1 MSHHDDFALPVPE
14 HLRAMG
20 RFVPPHPA
28 AAGKRGVGPVGLV
41 MLASNENP
49 LGPGAL
55 ARRAAAVPEAA
66 LGRYPDSSAVALKAR
81 LALHHGTSAAHVV
94 LGNGSDELLSLLSLA
109 LLQPG
114 TSGVYAQ
121 YAFDVYR
128 LVVGARGARGLVVP
142 SPDYTTDLAGLLGA
156 ISADTRIVFVAN
168 PNNPTG
174 SWHNNQTM
182 LRFVQQVP
190 REVLVVLDEAYDD
203 YLDEAD
209 RSQADRWL
217 ATQPNL
223 VITRTFSKAHGLAAL
238 RVGYGLMDPR
248 LAAVLETLRS
258 PFNVNTVAQAAA
270 LAALDDHEHI
280 TRTRKLNTEQR
291 AALETGFRRRG
302 VMVIQSR
309 GNFVTA
315 NVGDAVRL
323 AAALASHGVLV
334 RPLANYKMSQ
344 WIRVTTGTPEQT
356 ERFFTAFDQARA

>member
-1 MSHHDDFALPVPE
+1 MSRDDDFVVPVSE
-14 HLRAMG
+14 HLRAMS
-20 RFVPPHPA
+20 RFVPPHPTVA
-28 AAGKRGVGPVGLV
+28 AKHDFRPGGLV

-49 LGPGAL
+49 LGPGPL
-55 ARRAAAVPEAA
+55 ARRAAALPEAA
-66 LGRYPDSSAVALKAR
+66 IGRYPDSSAVALKAR

-114 TSGVYAQ
+114 TSGVYSQ

-128 LVVGARGARGLVVP
+128 LVVNARGARGVVVP
-142 SPDYTTDLAGLLGA
+142 SPDYATDLAGLLGA

-174 SWHNNQTM
+174 SWHDNQAM

-203 YLDEAD
+203 YLEEAD

-217 ATQPNL
+217 PMHPNL

-270 LAALDDHEHI
+270 LAALEDRAHI
-280 TRTRKLNTEQR
+280 TRTRTLNLEQR

-302 VMVIQSR
+302 VVPIPSH

-315 NVGDAVRL
+315 DVGDAIAL
-323 AAALASHGVLV
+323 ATALASRGVLV
-334 RPLANYKMSQ
+334 RPLANYKMPG
-344 WIRVTTGTPEQT
+344 WIRVTTGTHEQT